1 MGHSPFWSK
10 SLDHIEA
17 LRSCGINVYTMSKGS
32 KYSADQVAEAYEILF
47 PSETSSEPSWM
58 PIAVLKQITN
68 IRESL
73 GLEKFVMRNPKR
85 GLEMLTDAE
94 AVVYLNAQANQGIK
108 KHKDKTALMH
118 THIDV
123 SQLDGKTSKTL
134 EANRRTHAFI
144 ASAAKGARKH
154 ALTVRRK
161 NDGELPNY
169 LESK

>member
-1 MGHSPFWSK
+1 M
-10 SLDHIEA
+10 DHIEA

-32 KYSADQVAEAYEILF
+32 QYSADQVAEAHRILF
-47 PSETSSEPSWM
+47 PNDTYTEASYLPR
-58 PIAVLKQITN
+58 AVLNKIEDM
-68 IRESL
+68 RENL

-85 GLEMLTDAE
+85 GLQVLTDAE

-123 SQLDGKTSKTL
+123 SQLDSKTSKTL
-134 EANRRTHAFI
+134 EANQRTHSFI
-144 ASAAKGARKH
+144 ASAAQGARKH
-154 ALTVRRK
+154 ALTLRRK
-161 NDGELPNY
+161 NNGELPNY